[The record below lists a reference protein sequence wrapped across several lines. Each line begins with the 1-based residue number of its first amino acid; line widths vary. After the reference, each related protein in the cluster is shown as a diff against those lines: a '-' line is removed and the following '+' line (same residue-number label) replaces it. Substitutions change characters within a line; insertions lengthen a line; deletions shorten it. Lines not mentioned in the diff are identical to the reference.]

1 MKFNLVCLSGQFMSS
16 VGAIHELPRQR
27 QNELPRQRQN
37 ELPRLNQNKLPRL
50 TIEKNSKKY
59 MKQKL

>member
-16 VGAIHELPRQR
+16 VGAIHELPRLN
-27 QNELPRQRQN
+27 QNK
-37 ELPRLNQNKLPRL
+37 LPRLNQNKLPRL